1 LARINLIKDM
11 LSRVEYEDKD
21 ERLILPDPQIVA
33 TFEAS
38 FIEEGVLAR

>member
-1 LARINLIKDM
+1 M
-11 LSRVEYEDKD
+11 LGRLDYEDKD

-38 FIEEGVLAR
+38 FIEEGWLAK